1 LLLLIVVFDHLFI
14 YIFFIIFT
22 LDSSSASASTTALSK
37 VFNYMIRL
45 ISASR
50 KFDRAS
56 EKPSCDE
63 SQFKANLAKV
73 IIYLKKSYNMN

>member
-1 LLLLIVVFDHLFI
+1 
-14 YIFFIIFT
+14 
-22 LDSSSASASTTALSK
+22 
-37 VFNYMIRL
+37 MIRL